1 MAAKTKTK
9 KNSTSRRKLTDKQI
23 IQLAHLIV
31 NKNLSIREAAIL
43 WNSKY
48 KYSRYMIS
56 KTTVMAYIKIL
67 AELDKDLYD
76 QVKEV
81 QKQNCLNIPY
91 NRYRGKKIKE

>member
-1 MAAKTKTK
+1 MITKTK
-9 KNSTSRRKLTDKQI
+9 KKSTTRRKLSDRQI
-23 IQLAHLIV
+23 IQLAQLIV
-31 NKNLSIREAAIL
+31 EKSLSIREAAIL
-43 WNSKY
+43 WNSKH

-56 KTTVMAYIKIL
+56 KTTVGVYMKIL
-67 AELDKDLYD
+67 AELDKDLYN